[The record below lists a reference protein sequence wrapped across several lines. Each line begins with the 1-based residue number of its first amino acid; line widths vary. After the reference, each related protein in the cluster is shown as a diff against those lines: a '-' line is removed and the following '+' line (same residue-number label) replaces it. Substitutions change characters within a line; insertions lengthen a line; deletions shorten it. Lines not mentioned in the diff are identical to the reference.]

1 MGPSPA
7 RDTKTGDAKR
17 EDMLRLMLSLE
28 SLVSIGSVKEDATD
42 EVAEEWEERFVV
54 WQAQLKDLSRI
65 LNQTTNQLE
74 TEIKRADAA
83 EAALKVFIMYLLIQ
97 INSNFI
103 IADGRC
109 QRCQDSARIWAR
121 CGTTQNCSFVA
132 AWPVRTQD
140 TTHDKRKVQAG
151 LF

>member
-83 EAALKVFIMYLLIQ
+83 EAALKVFI
-97 INSNFI
+97 
-103 IADGRC
+103 
-109 QRCQDSARIWAR
+109 
-121 CGTTQNCSFVA
+121 SFVSI
-132 AWPVRTQD
+132 
-140 TTHDKRKVQAG
+140 
-151 LF
+151 